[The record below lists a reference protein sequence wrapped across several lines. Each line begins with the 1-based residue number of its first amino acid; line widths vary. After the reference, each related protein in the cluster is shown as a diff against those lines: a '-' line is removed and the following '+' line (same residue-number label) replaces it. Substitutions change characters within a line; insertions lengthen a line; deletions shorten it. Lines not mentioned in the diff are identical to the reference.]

1 MYANFASGSL
11 IVLGAVFAILGLIL
25 AGNMVVVVIGLAS
38 ILAGGLLSLA
48 SRERVGSGQL
58 IQDGVKPFHAV
69 IGIAG
74 GLGGLDV
81 EFGHC

>member
-1 MYANFASGSL
+1 MYANFASGTL

-48 SRERVGSGQL
+48 SRERVG
-58 IQDGVKPFHAV
+58 
-69 IGIAG
+69 
-74 GLGGLDV
+74 
-81 EFGHC
+81 